1 MKRLFGVVILTLV
14 LGLIAGGLLMSR
26 FNVAANAPPDLFDT
40 LAIRVRNASIERQAK
55 DTGEGPAHPAVAA
68 HGEEHYREHC
78 LPCHAAP
85 GAKRADFAEGMN
97 PMPPALDEA
106 RVQQRSDAQLF
117 WIVKNGIRMSAMPA
131 FGGDHS
137 DADIEDIV
145 AFVRDLPHL
154 SATEK
159 QALASSVEGHT
170 EH

>member
-1 MKRLFGVVILTLV
+1 MKLLFGVVILTVV
-14 LGLIAGGLLMSR
+14 LGLIVGWLLMSH
-26 FNVAANAPPDLFDT
+26 FNVAANAPPDLFDS
-40 LAIRVRNASIERQAK
+40 LAIRVRNASIQRQAK
-55 DTGEGPAHPAVAA
+55 DAGEAPAHAGLAA
-68 HGEEHYREHC
+68 HGADHYREHC

-97 PMPPALDEA
+97 PMPPALDEG
-106 RVQQRSDAQLF
+106 RVQQRSDAELS

-137 DADIEDIV
+137 DAEIQDIV

-154 SATEK
+154 SASEK
-159 QALASSVEGHT
+159 QALSSSVESHA